1 MLQNRDMSEDNGAA
15 VRASHVQHRAR
26 PPRPPSLVS
35 KSLKMML
42 LDGHHL
48 QAKGSCSGNAVLSH
62 STRGDAPH
70 SVKGIQDR
78 LPADSGSS
86 QGAIKIAS
94 EQATSL
100 GPSVHMQHSTMPRP
114 HRHAPVP
121 PPSCRMRSLLWKIP
135 PPPPPL
141 FEYSCLIKI
150 RVTLG
155 GCGYLI
161 AKARV
166 TCIQIRCLP
175 RFELTA
181 RQQRFLNLHRG

>member
-78 LPADSGSS
+78 LPADSGKPWWVSIGVHRPVAPETTKTHTLS
-86 QGAIKIAS
+86 RIMFWAS
-94 EQATSL
+94 KVGETI
-100 GPSVHMQHSTMPRP
+100 
-114 HRHAPVP
+114 
-121 PPSCRMRSLLWKIP
+121 WKTII
-135 PPPPPL
+135 
-141 FEYSCLIKI
+141 FVSRI
-150 RVTLG
+150 TLG
-155 GCGYLI
+155 FL
-161 AKARV
+161 
-166 TCIQIRCLP
+166 
-175 RFELTA
+175 ELATDA
-181 RQQRFLNLHRG
+181 GQRKFPQTSFA